1 MTKLTKTSQPGI
13 YRRHVK
19 GCDGKARCNC
29 AYVVVSEH
37 RGKQTTETFG
47 TFGEARER
55 KGEKDAGDKR
65 PVSKVRFGPYFEGWI
80 DSYSGRTA
88 RGFSDTTRPEYERPI
103 RSYALDRW
111 AGWKLAEIESADVR
125 DLFGAMRASGCST
138 SQIKKLRAALSV
150 LFATALDDGLVRVN
164 PCLGVRIPAGPE
176 SDEPEEE
183 KAKAITEEELDL
195 LLAAVPG
202 DWRLFFEFLAVTGL
216 RISEAVGLRWEHL
229 VLTGDQ
235 RRVKVREQ
243 FYKGR
248 RKKLKSKS
256 GKRDVPLS
264 PLMADLLL
272 GHRRDHYGGD
282 KSPVFASKVGTEL
295 LPANVYRRVLAPAAI
310 GLGLKVEYEAKG
322 KSGRP
327 EVRVRSAVSF
337 HTFRHTCASLLFA
350 KGRNIKQVQVWLG
363 HADPGFTL
371 RTYVHLLDEGV
382 GEGLELSAPQV
393 KARSRRGTKKAEA
406 ALVE

>member
-1 MTKLTKTSQPGI
+1 MAKLTKTATPGI
-13 YRRHVK
+13 YRRHGK
-19 GCDGKARCNC
+19 GCVGKGRCNC
-29 AYVVVSEH
+29 PYVVVSEH
-37 RGKQTTETFG
+37 RGKQTTETFA
-47 TFGEARER
+47 TLGEARER
-55 KGEKDAGDKR
+55 KGERDAGDRR
-65 PVSKVRFGPYFEGWI
+65 PASKIRFGPFFEGWI
-80 DSYSGRTA
+80 KSYSGRTV

-103 RSYALDRW
+103 RAHALDRW

-125 DLFGAMRASGCST
+125 ELLGAMRAAGCST

-150 LFATALDDGLVRVN
+150 LFATAVDDGLVRVN

-176 SDEPEEE
+176 SDEPEDE
-183 KAKAITEEELDL
+183 KAKAITEEELHL
-195 LLAAVPG
+195 LLAAVPA

-229 VLTGDQ
+229 VLTGDK

-243 FYKGR
+243 LYKGR
-248 RKKLKSKS
+248 RKKLKSKR

-264 PLMADLLL
+264 PAMVELLL

-282 KSPVFASKVGTEL
+282 KSPVFASKAGTEL
-295 LPANVYRRVLAPAAI
+295 LPANVYRRILAPAAI
-310 GLGLKVEYEAKG
+310 GLGLKVEYEAEG
-322 KSGRP
+322 KDGRP

-337 HTFRHTCASLLFA
+337 HTLRHTCASLLFA
-350 KGRNIKQVQVWLG
+350 KGRNIKQVQEWLG

-382 GEGLELSAPQV
+382 GDGLELSPPRV
-393 KARSRRGTKKAEA
+393 KAGSRRGTEKPAVA
-406 ALVE
+406 AAA